1 MQNFASPPL
10 SAPFLLFLAND
21 QQRRQEP
28 LHPQTVFAMARKEEQ
43 TLPPQEDQTILEH
56 REDDDDDGQ
65 EVDRMNE
72 EEQEWDESSLHSN
85 NTSSSSA
92 QGGIQLGTSS
102 LEEIISHA
110 HFIMQQAQRGMLH
123 PLADED
129 FREMELRLQA
139 MRDIGLRF
147 HGRLGAGVSSPAEEG
162 DIYDEEEDAPR
173 RNE

>member
-10 SAPFLLFLAND
+10 SAPFLLFLTND

-56 REDDDDDGQ
+56 HDDDDQ
-65 EVDRMNE
+65 EVELMNE
-72 EEQEWDESSLHSN
+72 EEQEWDESSLYN
-85 NTSSSSA
+85 NNSSSSSA
-92 QGGIQLGTSS
+92 QGGIRLGTSS
-102 LEEIISHA
+102 FHA

-147 HGRLGAGVSSPAEEG
+147 HGRLEAGVSSPAEEA
-162 DIYDEEEDAPR
+162 DNYEEEEDAPR